1 MDAPT
6 DEQVK
11 AYIDS
16 VPGLREEWG
25 IPKSKRMGTIALVL
39 MNLFLVAITIG
50 AIVYF
55 AFASSGA
62 AHQGVSG
69 LVIVLVLAY
78 AVSAVRLFQ
87 LRAERAELPA
97 FRKMLAS
104 RLTGNPETDVEAQTR
119 VETEFR
125 WESLRYRTVA
135 RMIGIAALII
145 LTINTYQ
152 IGIVD
157 YGRVLLFDG
166 AILVYL
172 TGAFWNNYAFK
183 ADLLEVELEERSRA
197 TIGWQTEHPNAEQQA
212 ASGELEESPSHD
224 AKDDSSSS

>member
-55 AFASSGA
+55 AFGGSGA

-69 LVIVLVLAY
+69 LIIVLVLAY
-78 AVSAVRLFQ
+78 VVSGIRIFQ

-97 FRKMLAS
+97 FRKMLAQ
-104 RLTGNPETDVEAQTR
+104 RLTGNPQTDTETQTR
-119 VETEFR
+119 VETEFK

-135 RMIGIAALII
+135 RMIGIAGLII

-152 IGIVD
+152 IGIID

-172 TGAFWNNYAFK
+172 TGAFWNNFAFK
-183 ADLLEVELEERSRA
+183 SDLLEVELEERSRA
-197 TIGWQTEHPNAEQQA
+197 TIRWQTEHPNVEQQV
-212 ASGELEESPSHD
+212 ASGELEESSSHD
-224 AKDDSSSS
+224 AKKA